1 MIRYPNGYIIETDPP
16 ENAFFVY
23 GELNAAGYVAKGFRL
38 DVPNLSNAGW
48 SQKNELYTHLQSYLS
63 RFDASKRLQFRY
75 TKDSNYRKIL
85 EKYESDTERLA
96 DVPFC
101 REFRKQTAAELR
113 RQMEAHELWREH
125 LTVYISRPAK
135 DFISGALNMESGK
148 GDATVQGTGFPP
160 VSSRN
165 ICF

>member
-23 GELNAAGYVAKGFRL
+23 GELNATGYVAKGFRL

-48 SQKNELYTHLQSYLS
+48 PQKNELYTHLQSYLS

-85 EKYESDTERLA
+85 ENTNPTRS
-96 DVPFC
+96 VWQMC
-101 REFRKQTAAELR
+101 RSVGNSE
-113 RQMEAHELWREH
+113 
-125 LTVYISRPAK
+125 SRPPPNF
-135 DFISGALNMESGK
+135 DVRWRLMNSGGS
-148 GDATVQGTGFPP
+148 
-160 VSSRN
+160 
-165 ICF
+165 I